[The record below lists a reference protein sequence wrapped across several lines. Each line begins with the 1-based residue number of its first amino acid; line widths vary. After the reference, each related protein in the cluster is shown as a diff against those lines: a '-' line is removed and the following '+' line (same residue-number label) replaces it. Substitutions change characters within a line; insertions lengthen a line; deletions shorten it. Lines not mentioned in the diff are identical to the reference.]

1 MTSRLRAPNS
11 PPRSF
16 VSRSSSRRRWRS
28 DVADTPPEQADSAS
42 RPPRPPPLPGSLCA
56 DHGGFSLH
64 AKVLVLAGELERL
77 EHLCRYVTRLPIA
90 TQRLVLSPD
99 GRVVYGLKRHW
110 RDGTSAVSFDPLT
123 FIERLAA
130 LVPSPRAH
138 QLTYHRV
145 LAPASVWRD
154 QSRAQAHHRPPPPA
168 ASCAPATTESCAQS
182 ARRASNAGCAPRRES
197 WPSSNEGAEARP
209 RGRQRPPP
217 AEVIRLE
224 FLSAFLSAEQA
235 CAESSFAV
243 GMSPCGAHPPRVRGS
258 RSCSCP
264 TPGRAP
270 SRACTT
276 DCMGAA
282 SFGSGRGQRSGTCL
296 HSPGSVAISSGRSAN
311 RSSSGHSGSRLPS
324 CA

>member
-64 AKVLVLAGELERL
+64 AKVLVPAGELERL
-77 EHLCRYVTRLPIA
+77 EHLCRYVTRPPIA

-110 RDGTSAVSFDPLT
+110 RDGTSAASFDPLT

-154 QSRAQAHHRPPPPA
+154 QSRAQAHHRP
-168 ASCAPATTESCAQS
+168 
-182 ARRASNAGCAPRRES
+182 RRPRLPVPRR
-197 WPSSNEGAEARP
+197 
-209 RGRQRPPP
+209 
-217 AEVIRLE
+217 L
-224 FLSAFLSAEQA
+224 
-235 CAESSFAV
+235 
-243 GMSPCGAHPPRVRGS
+243 
-258 RSCSCP
+258 
-264 TPGRAP
+264 P
-270 SRACTT
+270 SRA
-276 DCMGAA
+276 
-282 SFGSGRGQRSGTCL
+282 
-296 HSPGSVAISSGRSAN
+296 H
-311 RSSSGHSGSRLPS
+311 SRLDAGDRNSKRMTSARGGRRRPR
-324 CA
+324 